1 MANIEKHWYEPSLLS
16 TLLLP
21 LAWLF
26 CFVAIVRRFCYRH
39 SIFKSHQLP
48 VPVIVVG
55 NITVGGT
62 GKTPLIVTIV
72 EHLKEQGFHP
82 GIISRGYGGKATT
95 WPQQV
100 TATSDPVLVGD
111 EPVLLAQRCHCP
123 ISVSADRPAAA
134 RALLDKHQCDVIISD
149 DGLQHYALRRD
160 IEIVV
165 IDAVRGFGNGR
176 CLPAGPLREPV
187 RRITTASFI
196 VKNVVRNEVNNAV
209 TNAVNHAVNN
219 EADNEVTNVA
229 TNVASKVATN
239 VINHAPSADNE
250 YEMTMLLGD
259 ALDLGGANLSKPLT
273 EFSATTVHA
282 VAAIGNPARFFK
294 QLKNIGIKVVEHPF
308 LDHYG
313 YAARDICFDDQLPV
327 LMTEKDAV
335 KCRKF
340 AQTGHWFVPAMAKIN
355 NRFLENLTEQL
366 RGK

>member
-1 MANIEKHWYEPSLLS
+1 MTNIEKHWYGSSLLS
-16 TLLLP
+16 ISLLP

-26 CFVAIVRRFCYRH
+26 CFVAIMRRFCYRY
-39 SIFKSHQLP
+39 SIFKSYQLP

-95 WPQQV
+95 WPQEV
-100 TATSDPVLVGD
+100 TATSDPASVGD

-165 IDAVRGFGNGR
+165 IDAVRRFGNGR
-176 CLPAGPLREPV
+176 CLPAGPLREPAW
-187 RRITTASFI
+187 RITSASF
-196 VKNVVRNEVNNAV
+196 VVNNVVSNVVNN
-209 TNAVNHAVNN
+209 
-219 EADNEVTNVA
+219 
-229 TNVASKVATN
+229 
-239 VINHAPSADNE
+239 APSADNE

-259 ALDLGGANLSKPLT
+259 AQDLGGANLGKPLS
-273 EFSATTVHA
+273 EFRATTVHA
-282 VAAIGNPARFFK
+282 VAAIGNPARFFN

-308 LDHYG
+308 RDHYG
-313 YAARDICFDDQLPV
+313 YAARDICFDDELPV

-340 AQTGHWFVPAMAKIN
+340 AQAGHWFVPAMAKIN